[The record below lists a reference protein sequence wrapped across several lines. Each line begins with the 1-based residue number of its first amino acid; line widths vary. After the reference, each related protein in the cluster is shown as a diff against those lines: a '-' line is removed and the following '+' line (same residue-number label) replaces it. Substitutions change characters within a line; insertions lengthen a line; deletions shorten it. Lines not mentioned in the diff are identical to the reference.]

1 MKFPNV
7 DSLPRFLLVGFLAEL
22 LFIECLIYL
31 SSLGQLRAEGQQLE
45 TRHGSALQRPLS
57 GKASSD
63 AKRTRERKTT
73 ASRAGFRNWKSSFF
87 MKQKTSL
94 SKKMEAKLLGKT
106 RPIFSGGQNA
116 GRRSR
121 ADSGGG
127 LSALFPLPVAAQRNK
142 AQSKQTKHNCAFFWF
157 KDDGAA
163 MKTK

>member
-7 DSLPRFLLVGFLAEL
+7 DSLPRSLLVGFLAEL

-57 GKASSD
+57 GKASSN

-87 MKQKTSL
+87 MKQKTTL
-94 SKKMEAKLLGKT
+94 SKRWKRSCLEKRGRFLAEAKT
-106 RPIFSGGQNA
+106 QAADHEPI
-116 GRRSR
+116 
-121 ADSGGG
+121 
-127 LSALFPLPVAAQRNK
+127 V
-142 AQSKQTKHNCAFFWF
+142 
-157 KDDGAA
+157 AA
-163 MKTK
+163 MKEDKT